1 MSPQQTGKAFDEL
14 RSLVK
19 TGMKAKPG
27 FIDLKWKAFARKEV
41 ELQFTKFRKV

>member
-19 TGMKAKPG
+19 TGIKAKPG
-27 FIDLKWKAFARKEV
+27 FKE
-41 ELQFTKFRKV
+41 

>member
-1 MSPQQTGKAFDEL
+1 MSPQQSGKAFDEL

-27 FIDLKWKAFARKEV
+27 FIE
-41 ELQFTKFRKV
+41 